1 MWGIGNGNGVYGIWV
16 LYCLIRALCLGRLK
30 VQLLSLQESAEDN
43 GSCHL
48 QWRWAAD
55 WLEWA
60 RYGKYMKMSREEVDC
75 LAASWYVQ
83 PAWPV
88 GQTIRA
94 NIYTS
99 RPHTHTPR
107 TTYTGVGSYT
117 QSNPLAKFVSVLVI
131 VAVSLSQ
138 HCLYAGLIC
147 VKRRELLQAG
157 HAHLAA
163 DCIVA
168 AKWGWDPGPSQRFIS
183 CQRLLCPRPNQLTL
197 IGPAH
202 SPQLR
207 PPIRLRLTSIVSI
220 CVCQRLGLQQPSA
233 LWTNFNEIR
242 NLYAPTKNWKR
253 CQRFLGHTLSRPLDY
268 LPIVRHFWLW
278 LASSGSSENPIIPS
292 FRHQSGWLGYLDTS
306 AFATFNQKSLSN
318 GQFAMPKVL
327 RKNSIGFQTNLNS
340 ILSTFTKL
348 FFLK

>member
-1 MWGIGNGNGVYGIWV
+1 MWGIGNGNGNGVYGIWV

-131 VAVSLSQ
+131 VAVSLSSDEEV
-138 HCLYAGLIC
+138 HEGSSFKKDSSLSCWSKDSIANW
-147 VKRRELLQAG
+147 VKTG
-157 HAHLAA
+157 
-163 DCIVA
+163 
-168 AKWGWDPGPSQRFIS
+168 
-183 CQRLLCPRPNQLTL
+183 LLCV
-197 IGPAH
+197 I
-202 SPQLR
+202 
-207 PPIRLRLTSIVSI
+207 
-220 CVCQRLGLQQPSA
+220 
-233 LWTNFNEIR
+233 
-242 NLYAPTKNWKR
+242 
-253 CQRFLGHTLSRPLDY
+253 
-268 LPIVRHFWLW
+268 
-278 LASSGSSENPIIPS
+278 
-292 FRHQSGWLGYLDTS
+292 
-306 AFATFNQKSLSN
+306 SLN
-318 GQFAMPKVL
+318 GFCGI
-327 RKNSIGFQTNLNS
+327 NH
-340 ILSTFTKL
+340 
-348 FFLK
+348 